1 MYRYFTEA
9 ALDIF
14 NCQDVLFNHTVIEHN
29 NGTGIDTT
37 VSYRG
42 NSGGVAFGYNM
53 PENTIKL
60 STLRVFNSVF
70 RNNRAVAVSSFQT
83 SSQINR

>member
-1 MYRYFTEA
+1 MHSHHRFYFHLKWERLNLYFTEA

-60 STLRVFNSVF
+60 SGRSLQSY
-70 RNNRAVAVSSFQT
+70 SH
-83 SSQINR
+83 